1 MLICTMSSLCSALA
15 RRVLFLSF
23 RTKYISV
30 CKRQFVLLQ
39 AFSHTLS
46 YSGQPKL
53 VAMLLTLLVI
63 CAALYQV
70 VCLAG
75 LPEETSQVF
84 LSLLLKVKSTQVKS
98 VSQKLPEIFK
108 SRFSSYCF
116 LPLVQNIEQEKQ
128 FCLYFVLIFF
138 LIKIY

>member
-1 MLICTMSSLCSALA
+1 M
-15 RRVLFLSF
+15 SF
-23 RTKYISV
+23 RTKSIYVSV
-30 CKRQFVLLQ
+30 CKTQFAFLQ
-39 AFSHTLS
+39 AFSQTPS
-46 YSGQPKL
+46 NSGQPKL
-53 VAMLLTLLVI
+53 IALLYTMLI
-63 CAALYQV
+63 CTALYQV
-70 VCLAG
+70 VRLAG

-138 LIKIY
+138 LITIY